1 MVLCVVLG
9 SVGNAPARA
18 TFMTLDGE
26 VAVLSDYRGQGYWLV
41 VMIWS
46 YDCPVC
52 QREVGEFQALHAR
65 GQENNI
71 RVLGLSLDGEAGA
84 MMAWAFVAEYNL
96 DFINLVGEPS
106 EVADFYTQ
114 ESGQPFRGT
123 PSLLIFS
130 HPIGQSAY
138 PSPSASSSHV
148 ATEPPALPLAATVAS
163 PPFEV
168 IVMEPL

>member
-1 MVLCVVLG
+1 MILCVVLV
-9 SVGNAPARA
+9 SVGTAPANT

-52 QREVGEFQALHAR
+52 QREAGEFQALHAR
-65 GQENNI
+65 GQKNNL
-71 RVLGLSLDGEAGA
+71 RVLGLSLDGQVGA

-96 DFINLVGEPS
+96 DFINLIGEPS
-106 EVADFYTQ
+106 EVADFYTR
-114 ESGQPFRGT
+114 ESGQPFQGT

-130 HPIGQSAY
+130 PTG
-138 PSPSASSSHV
+138 V
-148 ATEPPALPLAATVAS
+148 LKAAGAGAVDLRRIEA
-163 PPFEV
+163 F
-168 IVMEPL
+168 IQQF

>member
-1 MVLCVVLG
+1 MRNFFKAMIVLCVVFA

-26 VAVLSDYRGQGYWLV
+26 GAVLDNYRGQGYWLV

-52 QREVGEFQALHAR
+52 QREVGEFQSLHVR
-65 GQENNI
+65 GHENNL

-84 MMAWAFVAEYNL
+84 MMAWAFVAEYDLGFTNL
-96 DFINLVGEPS
+96 IGEPS
-106 EVADFYTQ
+106 EVAEFYTR

-123 PSLLIFS
+123 PSLLVFS
-130 HPIGQSAY
+130 PTGELEGAGAGAVDLRRIEAFIQQ
-138 PSPSASSSHV
+138 
-148 ATEPPALPLAATVAS
+148 
-163 PPFEV
+163 F
-168 IVMEPL
+168 

>member
-1 MVLCVVLG
+1 MMVLCVVLG
-9 SVGNAPARA
+9 SVGNAPAG
-18 TFMTLDGE
+18 TSFMTLDGE

-52 QREVGEFQALHAR
+52 QREAGEFQALHAR
-65 GQENNI
+65 GQKNNL
-71 RVLGLSLDGEAGA
+71 RVLGWSLDGQVGA

-106 EVADFYTQ
+106 EVADFYTR

-130 HPIGQSAY
+130 PTG
-138 PSPSASSSHV
+138 V
-148 ATEPPALPLAATVAS
+148 LEAAGAGAVELRRIEA
-163 PPFEV
+163 F
-168 IVMEPL
+168 IQQF